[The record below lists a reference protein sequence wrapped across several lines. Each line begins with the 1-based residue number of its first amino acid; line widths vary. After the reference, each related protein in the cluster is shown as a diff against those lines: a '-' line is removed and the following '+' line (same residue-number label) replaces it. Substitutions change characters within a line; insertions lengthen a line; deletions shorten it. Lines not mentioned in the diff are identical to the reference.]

1 MKMLHQKPKQQG
13 FTVIE
18 LLIVVLVIGILAT
31 LVIVTYSGIQVKNR
45 DAKRRNDVEAIAM
58 QLEVYNASHG
68 AYPAL
73 SELSNGTWVQKNLKN
88 LNSDHLKAPGSKNSD
103 SISSILS
110 ATSYQYVLQSLNP
123 APHNQSLSKT
133 SLINSGYGR
142 WNGCYVSGFW
152 LNPFVR

>member
-45 DAKRRNDVEAIAM
+45 DAKRRNDVEAIA
-58 QLEVYNASHG
+58 
-68 AYPAL
+68 
-73 SELSNGTWVQKNLKN
+73 VQKNLKN

-110 ATSYQYVLQSLNP
+110 ATSYQYVPGP
-123 APHNQSLSKT
+123 ADCTTAKATCTTFTLTAKPESSTAQPIVVKN
-133 SLINSGYGR
+133 
-142 WNGCYVSGFW
+142 VS
-152 LNPFVR
+152 N

>member
-45 DAKRRNDVEAIAM
+45 DSKRRNDVEAIAM

-110 ATSYQYVLQSLNP
+110 ATSYQYVPGP
-123 APHNQSLSKT
+123 ADCTTAKATCTTFTLTAKPESSTAQPIVVKN
-133 SLINSGYGR
+133 
-142 WNGCYVSGFW
+142 VS
-152 LNPFVR
+152 N